1 MHSIYKNGEGA
12 SIVVGKRDLYG
23 GQSSYLGQPG
33 WIRFLTIKARSV
45 SPNTGKQGAHE
56 SYNRV
61 LSLNGRL
68 IFDGG
73 SIIA

>member
-1 MHSIYKNGEGA
+1 MHSIYKNGEGF
-12 SIVVGKRDLYG
+12 SIVVEKWDMYG
-23 GQSSYLGQPG
+23 DQSSYWGQPG
-33 WIRFLTIKARSV
+33 WIRFLIIKARSV
-45 SPNTGKQGAHE
+45 SPNPGKQGAHE